1 MSKRMWLPAMALAAS
16 LVAAACGSSSKA
28 ASSTSA
34 GASAPATTAVA
45 TAAKGTIVVASP
57 ECAHCL
63 AMALLGQ
70 QVTGYNV
77 KFEALGTLTDL
88 TASLASGAINVAQID
103 YTGLVS
109 FLSKGIPLVA
119 ISGEVNGGSDF
130 VLAPKVPVAAGDWAG
145 LEALIANDKAAGHPL
160 QIASQFG
167 TVQDIELRLQLPK
180 YGIDPNHD
188 VDFVNVPYQGMAQAL
203 NSGSVQAAI
212 PVQPFAAQITLGG
225 FGKHFAFPYDQAAGD
240 LTNVVV
246 VTRSYLQSHPGE
258 VAAIAAG
265 MLKLVPY
272 LKSPAGQSAW
282 ASVVGKYTSLSPNAV
297 STALA
302 QLTPDISMP
311 FGQVEAVAKAMYD
324 QKLIA
329 APIPASALAAD
340 IDYQPLA
347 SSSGQTAQSFGAAS

>member
-1 MSKRMWLPAMALAAS
+1 MSKRAWLPALAVSIS
-16 LVAAACGSSSKA
+16 LLTAACGSPSK
-28 ASSTSA
+28 SA
-34 GASAPATTAVA
+34 GAAAGSSATTA
-45 TAAKGTIVVASP
+45 AAAARKGTIVVASP

-63 AMALLGQ
+63 AMALLPRL
-70 QVTGYNV
+70 VSGYHVN
-77 KFEALGTLTDL
+77 FEALGTLTDL

-103 YTGLVS
+103 YTGLIS

-130 VLAPKVPVAAGDWAG
+130 VLAPKVPVAANDWAG
-145 LEALIANDKAAGHPL
+145 LKALIMSEKAAGHPMR
-160 QIASQFG
+160 IASEFG

-180 YGIDPNHD
+180 YGIDPNSD

-203 NSGSVQAAI
+203 KSGSVQAAI

-225 FGKHFAFPYDQAAGD
+225 YGKHFAFPYDQAAGN

-246 VTRSYLQSHPGE
+246 VTKSYLASHPDA

-272 LKSPAGQSAW
+272 LKTSAGQSAW
-282 ASVVGKYTSLSPNAV
+282 AAAVEKYTSLPANV
-297 STALA
+297 VTTALA
-302 QLTPDISMP
+302 QLTPDINMP
-311 FGQVEAVAKAMYD
+311 FTQIEAVANAMYN

-329 APIPASALAAD
+329 SPISASDLSAD

-347 SSSGQTAQSFGAAS
+347 TASGQSPVTFGASS